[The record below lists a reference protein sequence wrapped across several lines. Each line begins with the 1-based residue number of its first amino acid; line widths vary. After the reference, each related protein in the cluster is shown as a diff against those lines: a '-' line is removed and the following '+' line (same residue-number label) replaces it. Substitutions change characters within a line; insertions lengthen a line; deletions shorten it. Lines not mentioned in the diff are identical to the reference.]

1 MEEIKVLIGGIWI
14 GEIKINDKI
23 RIVDLM
29 EEISFLIGFIMFEY
43 LNLLSNF
50 DRVIKIDEYFDKI
63 KKFV

>member
-29 EEISFLIGFIMFEY
+29 QEIKFLIELIMFEY
-43 LNLLSNF
+43 LN
-50 DRVIKIDEYFDKI
+50 
-63 KKFV
+63 

>member
-29 EEISFLIGFIMFEY
+29 EEIKFLIGFIMFEY
-43 LNLLSNF
+43 LNQLSNF
-50 DRVIKIDEYFDKI
+50 ERVIRIDEYFDKI
-63 KKFV
+63 KNFV

>member
-29 EEISFLIGFIMFEY
+29 EEIKFLIGFIMFGY
-43 LNLLSNF
+43 LN
-50 DRVIKIDEYFDKI
+50 
-63 KKFV
+63 

>member
-29 EEISFLIGFIMFEY
+29 EEIKFLIGFIMFEY

-63 KKFV
+63 INFV

>member
-14 GEIKINDKI
+14 GEIKIIDKI

-50 DRVIKIDEYFDKI
+50 ERVIKIDEYFDKI
-63 KKFV
+63 IKFV